1 VLFSLKINS
10 SELQLV
16 AWPCS
21 SFSYPSHNSQDVPD
35 GYRDIQL
42 SVVHTDENDLS
53 IIGEIQVHDS
63 QLHKLKQKVGGRCLA

>member
-1 VLFSLKINS
+1 M
-10 SELQLV
+10 
-16 AWPCS
+16 
-21 SFSYPSHNSQDVPD
+21 PD